1 MDILKIYTNPDTVF
15 TRGSLAQLYPRTTP
29 KQLTNALTYAV
40 KAGKLLKL
48 RRGVYAKS
56 PYNPQELAVKL
67 YPPSY
72 ISLETILRNHGVIF
86 QTSGT
91 IQCVSYLT
99 RSLTVDG
106 HLIEYRK
113 MRDHILTSQSGLIS
127 LGSVTAAGPERAL
140 LDAVFIFHDY
150 HFDNLRPINWDIVH
164 TLLPIYNSKV
174 LTSRAGK
181 LEKEAANE

>member
-86 QTSGT
+86 QTSGA

-99 RSLTVDG
+99 RSLMIDG

-113 MRDHILTSQSGLIS
+113 MKDLILTNQSGLVS
-127 LGSVTAAGPERAL
+127 LNNVTAAGPERAF
-140 LDAVFIFHDY
+140 LDAMFIFHDY
-150 HFDNLRPINWDIVH
+150 HFDNLRPIDWNIVH
-164 TLLPIYNSKV
+164 TLLPIYKSKV
-174 LTSRAGK
+174 LVDRTNK
-181 LEKEAANE
+181 LEKKAAHE